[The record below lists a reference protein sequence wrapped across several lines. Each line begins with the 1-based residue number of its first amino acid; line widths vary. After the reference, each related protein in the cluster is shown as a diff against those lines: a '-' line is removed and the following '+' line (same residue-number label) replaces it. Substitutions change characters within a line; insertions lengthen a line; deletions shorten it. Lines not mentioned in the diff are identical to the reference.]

1 MLDPAQSD
9 QTQLSDIA
17 WWSWFWFWQFT
28 IWSDTS
34 RSYTIWPATI
44 VYDIM
49 WWSWF
54 RSSSTIW
61 SDTSRSYT
69 MPKCHKASS
78 RRVTASLTS
87 HFVLTQGIDVQQS
100 EKGMKHTLAYMHI
113 QQSNNHTKS
122 VTQCTRRYNRTIAQS
137 HKGLRLQPHKGLK
150 WTFVQTHKR
159 IQRGRIKGGSATAK
173 ENWGR

>member
-9 QTQLSDIA
+9 QKQLYLTYHDDLGFGFGNS
-17 WWSWFWFWQFT
+17 Q
-28 IWSDTS
+28 SDTS

-44 VYDIM
+44 VSDIM

-78 RRVTASLTS
+78 RRVTASPTS
-87 HFVLTQGIDVQQS
+87 HFALTQGAQCIQRS
-100 EKGMKHTLAYMHI
+100 EKGMKPELIFVTYI
-113 QQSNNHTKS
+113 TDYICGENS
-122 VTQCTRRYNRTIAQS
+122 VMWRNFRFLYRIWTIVGVLS
-137 HKGLRLQPHKGLK
+137 KFMPFLL
-150 WTFVQTHKR
+150 
-159 IQRGRIKGGSATAK
+159 
-173 ENWGR
+173 